1 MKTKEENLQITV
13 YSKERC
19 VQCTA
24 TIRNLSRLEVYHT
37 IEHADNLPKDV
48 AALGY
53 LQAPIVTVRNED
65 GAITDSWYGY
75 NPGKIE
81 EYAAVAV

>member
-1 MKTKEENLQITV
+1 MKTKEDNLQITV

-24 TIRNLSRLEVYHT
+24 TIRNLNRLEVDHT
-37 IEHADNLPKDV
+37 TEHADNLPNDV

-53 LQAPIVTVRNED
+53 LQAPIVTVRDED

-75 NPGKIE
+75 NPDKINQ
-81 EYAAVAV
+81 YAPVAV